1 MQDARYNDEVDRIT
15 GYTTASLL
23 CMPVKNA
30 EDEIVA
36 VVQVINKSNG
46 IAFSKDDEKV
56 RLNVI
61 GWCVIII

>member
-1 MQDARYNDEVDRIT
+1 
-15 GYTTASLL
+15 
-23 CMPVKNA
+23 MPVKNA